1 MESCNIWPSVSGS
14 SHDVLKVHYFIS
26 FYNWVIL
33 HWMFIHSHTERHFG
47 YFHLL
52 AITNNA
58 ATNMFVHVHIR
69 IFVFNSFAYIPR
81 NEITGLYGNV
91 YRLRNSQTVFHS
103 AESFCIPTSTVEF
116 QFLYIL
122 SNLFT
127 TFLIMSIL
135 MGARW
140 YLTVVW
146 FTIP

>member
-1 MESCNIWPSVSGS
+1 
-14 SHDVLKVHYFIS
+14 
-26 FYNWVIL
+26 
-33 HWMFIHSHTERHFG
+33 MFIHSHTERHFG

-69 IFVFNSFAYIPR
+69 IFVFNSFAYISR

-140 YLTVVW
+140 YLTVV
-146 FTIP
+146 